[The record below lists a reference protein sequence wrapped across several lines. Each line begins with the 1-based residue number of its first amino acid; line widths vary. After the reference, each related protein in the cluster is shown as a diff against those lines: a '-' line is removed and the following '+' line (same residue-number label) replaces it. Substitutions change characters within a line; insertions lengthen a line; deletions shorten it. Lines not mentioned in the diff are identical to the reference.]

1 MPSGF
6 FCILVLAFSGFV
18 SGISGFGF
26 SMVALTLLSLLFEI
40 KSAVVFLAAH
50 TLACNII
57 QIIKLRKH
65 LSLKS
70 LLPLLAGALSGVPAG
85 VYLLKSMDPWW
96 IKKALGLIV
105 ISFVIQQILCPGKA
119 ENNGDATPD
128 QVDERKGPN
137 HHADAGL
144 RKKKKTLAGFLV
156 GTAGGAL
163 MGGLL
168 SGGPPVIIYSL
179 KSVSNKHQIKAV
191 LQSFFLF
198 SSAYAII
205 LYFTSGLLTFPLLFS
220 SMLYL
225 PATIIG
231 TGLGIWVFEAI
242 SFAAFRKIVLVF
254 MTLLGLSLFFK

>member
-1 MPSGF
+1 MPSGI
-6 FCILVLAFSGFV
+6 FCILILAFSGFV
-18 SGISGFGF
+18 SGVSGFGF

-57 QIIKLRKH
+57 QIIKLRK
-65 LSLKS
+65 
-70 LLPLLAGALSGVPAG
+70 
-85 VYLLKSMDPWW
+85 
-96 IKKALGLIV
+96 
-105 ISFVIQQILCPGKA
+105 
-119 ENNGDATPD
+119 
-128 QVDERKGPN
+128 
-137 HHADAGL
+137 
-144 RKKKKTLAGFLV
+144 KTLAGFLA
-156 GTAGGAL
+156 GAAGGAL

-179 KSVSNKHQIKAV
+179 KSVGNKHQIKAI

-198 SSAYAII
+198 SSAYAVI
-205 LYFTSGLLTFPLLFS
+205 LYFASDLLTVRLLVS

-242 SFAAFRKIVLVF
+242 SFAAFWKIMLVF
-254 MTLLGLSLFFK
+254 MTLLGLSLLLTTAPG